1 MPNDYIVKPV
11 HKALQVLLFIG
22 SARRPLTLTEI
33 SYQMHIPKT
42 TVFRYL
48 QTLCSHRFVTHDLET
63 DCYQLGLRLWELGQ
77 AVGESLR
84 IREIALPLMQELR
97 DRFNETVNLGVIDG
111 REVVY
116 VEIAESNYSLRM
128 RAEIGGRDPI
138 YSTALGK
145 AILAFLPDNQWPQHL
160 PARLTARTTNTL
172 TTLAALR
179 HDLLLTRERGYS
191 LDQGENEDG
200 AYCVGAPIRDHRGR
214 VIAAVSISAPASRLT
229 AERKQEVAMA
239 VMATA
244 AAVSRRSGFDPE
256 RSTAH

>member
-1 MPNDYIVKPV
+1 MANDYIVKPV
-11 HKALQVLLFIG
+11 HKAIQVLLFIG

-48 QTLCSHRFVTHDLET
+48 QTLRAHTFVTYDTET

-77 AVGESLR
+77 AVGENLR
-84 IREIALPLMQELR
+84 VREIALPLIQALR

-116 VEIAESNYSLRM
+116 VEMAESNYALRM

-145 AILAFLPDNQWPQHL
+145 AILAFLPDAQWPQHL
-160 PARLTARTTNTL
+160 PARLVARTANTL

-200 AYCVGAPIRDHRGR
+200 AYCVGAPIQDHRGR
-214 VIAAVSISAPASRLT
+214 VIAALSISAPASRLT
-229 AERKQEVAMA
+229 AERKLEVAIA
-239 VMATA
+239 VTDTA
-244 AAVSRRSGFDPE
+244 AAVSRRLGFDAARPL
-256 RSTAH
+256 A